1 MKTPHSRRG
10 LADRFVRE
18 FYRARRP
25 EAPVRQAF
33 FDRAFV
39 HKNVIMRV

>member
-1 MKTPHSRRG
+1 
-10 LADRFVRE
+10 LAGRLMRE

-39 HKNVIMRV
+39 HKIVIMRV